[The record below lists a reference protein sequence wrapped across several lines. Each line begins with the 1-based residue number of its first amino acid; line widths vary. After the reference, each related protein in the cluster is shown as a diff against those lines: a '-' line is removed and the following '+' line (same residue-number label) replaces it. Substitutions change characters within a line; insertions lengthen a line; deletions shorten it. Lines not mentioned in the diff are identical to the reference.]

1 MEEFLPLLTNDDEE
15 LAIFDLILNKKDR
28 QYHYLDKLPGV
39 FHLDKLTESF
49 CFVYFRS
56 YRADIRRL
64 LVSFN
69 IRDEIIFKSGAN
81 MKGEVALC
89 ILLKRLAYPNRF

>member
-39 FHLDKLTESF
+39 FDLRLTIGF
-49 CFVYFRS
+49 F
-56 YRADIRRL
+56 
-64 LVSFN
+64 
-69 IRDEIIFKSGAN
+69 
-81 MKGEVALC
+81 
-89 ILLKRLAYPNRF
+89 